1 VMNSKNCMESCLEVD
16 RLTEVYREYRERGWS
31 ETKWSITNKGNQA
44 MLRERD
50 QKLKQLLQSAGFL
63 PLDNRRIL
71 DIGCGTGELLSGL
84 QSWGAKPENLFGVD
98 LLPDRIQRAKENF
111 PQMNFRQVNAER
123 LPFTD
128 GCFDLVSV
136 FTVFSSILDQRMT
149 SNVSREIDRILRP
162 GGAVIWYDFRFNSP
176 FNPHVRGIS
185 RKTIRRLFTGFDSH
199 LVSITLL
206 PPLGRRLGRLTDGLY
221 TSLAS
226 LAFLRSHYLGM
237 LMKQ

>member
-1 VMNSKNCMESCLEVD
+1 MNSKNCMESCLEVD
-16 RLTEVYREYRERGWS
+16 RLTEVYREYRDRGWG

-50 QKLKQLLQSAGFL
+50 RKLKQILKRAGLL

-71 DIGCGTGELLSGL
+71 DIGCGTGEMLAGF
-84 QSWGAKPENLFGVD
+84 QSWGAKSENLFGVD
-98 LLPDRIQRAKENF
+98 LLPARVERAKETF
-111 PQMNFRQVNAER
+111 PQLNFQQVNAEG

-128 GCFDLVSV
+128 GFFDLVSV
-136 FTVFSSILDQRMT
+136 FTVFSSILDHRMT
-149 SNVSREIDRILRP
+149 YNVSREIDRILRP
-162 GGAVIWYDFRFNSP
+162 GGAVIWYDFRYNSP

-199 LVSITLL
+199 LVSTTLL
-206 PPLGRRLGRLTDGLY
+206 PPLARRLGRLTDRLY
-221 TSLAS
+221 PRLAL

-237 LMKQ
+237 LVKQ